1 MEVFVIE
8 AQRLEYSVDKVAGR
22 AMTVGEL
29 IAELRQYDE
38 DCPVCIS
45 NDNGY
50 TYGPVRP
57 YDIRCEETEET
68 GETEE

>member
-8 AQRLEYSVDKVAGR
+8 AQRAGYSVDQVAGR

-29 IAELRQYDE
+29 IAKLQQLDE
-38 DCPVCIS
+38 DSPVCVS

-50 TYGPVRP
+50 TYGPIRHS
-57 YDIRCEETEET
+57 DIRSEWTEE
-68 GETEE
+68 

>member
-8 AQRLEYSVDKVAGR
+8 AQRAGYSVDQVAGR

-29 IAELRQYDE
+29 IAQLQQFDE
-38 DCPVCIS
+38 DSPVCVS

-50 TYGPVRP
+50 TYGPVMRG
-57 YDIRCEETEET
+57 DIRSEWTEE
-68 GETEE
+68 